1 MTKQGYIIYTI
12 TIAVAAVMI
21 TGFLI
26 LASGLCEHKP
36 KPNIVDIVENYNVI
50 LLGDGTLQLQER
62 K

>member
-1 MTKQGYIIYTI
+1 MIKEKFILFAVCSI
-12 TIAVAAVMI
+12 VAAVMI

-26 LASGLCEHKP
+26 LASGPCEHKP

>member
-1 MTKQGYIIYTI
+1 MIKEKFILFAVCSIVVALW
-12 TIAVAAVMI
+12 IA
-21 TGFLI
+21 GFLLNI
-26 LASGLCEHKP
+26 SGQCDRKP

>member
-1 MTKQGYIIYTI
+1 MTKQDYIIYTI

-21 TGFLI
+21 SGFLI
-26 LASGLCEHKP
+26 LASGPCEHKP
-36 KPNIVDIVENYNVI
+36 EPNIVDIVENYNVI